1 MTTWSSGRGS
11 GAICHIGHWIR
22 LWDPGGL
29 WILFEFLIQAFC
41 WFPLQSWDCF
51 WNLSLITSIGLET
64 RLYGTCSIEVVCQHG
79 HVLNYTLGRLRFSG
93 GRVISVLRQFD
104 FRHFVRW
111 ICMVSHITAYKN
123 YYMTELSSV
132 KQQLRAFTFTLV
144 PCYFRCIVL
153 HLCLVCFCFCFM
165 HPSFVLFILF

>member
-11 GAICHIGHWIR
+11 GTICHIRHWIR
-22 LWDPGGL
+22 LWDPGGF
-29 WILFEFLIQAFC
+29 WFQSEFLIRPIC
-41 WFPLQSWDCF
+41 GIPIQSWNWLGD
-51 WNLSLITSIGLET
+51 LV
-64 RLYGTCSIEVVCQHG
+64 LYGYWIEDPALWYLFERGRLPTWPCS
-79 HVLNYTLGRLRFSG
+79 YTLGRFRFSG